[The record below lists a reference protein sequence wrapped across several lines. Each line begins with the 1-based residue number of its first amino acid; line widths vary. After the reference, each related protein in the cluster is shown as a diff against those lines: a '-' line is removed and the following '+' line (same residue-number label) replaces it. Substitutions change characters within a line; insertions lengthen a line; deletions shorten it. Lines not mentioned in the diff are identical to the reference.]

1 MERSLREEDLMR
13 IIIVGCGKVGHTLA
27 EHLSNENHEV
37 TMIDV
42 NSQTLQDAIG
52 ILDVSG
58 VVGNGTSY
66 RTQVEAGVEEADL
79 LIAVTDRDEINLLSC
94 LIAKKAGKCQ
104 TIARVRNPEYYEEIN
119 FIKEELGLSMSINPE
134 WAAAS
139 EIARLI
145 HYPSAFEVDTF
156 AKGKVN
162 LLRIQIPEGSVLDH
176 MKLMEFPSKVSRDV
190 LICIVERQDEVII
203 PNGSFELLEGDMISI
218 ILPMEKAFHF
228 FRQIGIQTKPIKNVL
243 IAGGGTISYYLAKQL
258 EKSKV
263 KTKIIEADRKRC
275 EDLSEALPDTMI
287 IHGDATDKQ
296 LLLEEGIV
304 EVDAMA
310 ALTNLD
316 EENIMLSLY
325 AHQVSSA
332 KKTMTKI
339 NKINFEEVIREL
351 PIGSMICPKNITA
364 EYIIRYVRSMQNSFN
379 SSNVEALYRMA
390 NGRVEALEFKV
401 GENAKVIRKPLM
413 ELSLKDNLLI
423 CSISRRGIILT
434 PGGKDQILPGDGVI
448 VVTTHKGLNG
458 IDDIIRD

>member
-1 MERSLREEDLMR
+1 MEDKMR
-13 IIIVGCGKVGHTLA
+13 IIIVGCGKVGYTLA
-27 EHLSNENHEV
+27 EQLSNENHEV

-42 NSQTLQDAIG
+42 NSQTLQDAIS

-58 VVGNGTSY
+58 IVGNGTSY

-104 TIARVRNPEYYEEIN
+104 TIARVRNPEYYEEIS

-156 AKGKVN
+156 AKGRVN
-162 LLRIQIPEGSVLDH
+162 LLRIQIPESSVLHH
-176 MKLMEFPSKVSRDV
+176 MKLMDFPSKVSRDV
-190 LICIVERQDEVII
+190 LICIVEREDQVII

-228 FRQIGIQTKPIKNVL
+228 FHQIGIQTKPIKNVL

-263 KTKIIEADRKRC
+263 KTKIIELDRKRC
-275 EDLSEALPDTMI
+275 ELLSERLPDTMI
-287 IHGDATDKQ
+287 IQGDATDKQ

-304 EVDAMA
+304 QADAMA
-310 ALTNLD
+310 SLTDLD

-364 EYIIRYVRSMQNSFN
+364 EYIIRYVRSMQNSYN

-458 IDDIIRD
+458 IDDIIRN